1 MKINRQFTLVLLGCV
16 FAFALVTIGISYQV
30 LGRMQEAA
38 ALNFLETTSRFAKT
52 MMDDQTHEFEAVGV
66 ALLSALSEGDAA
78 SNSDEAPSEA
88 NGNKPTTT
96 NTEGEGAADATRD
109 ANAEAGATGTI
120 TVSGNAASDSAPLI
134 LDELQ
139 VILPHLSFALV
150 TDEQGRI
157 ISATEGV
164 NPQAGAA
171 FDRFYQQLDQNK
183 SLFIGSMDTFS
194 TETLFEPN
202 SALASQARVTS
213 NDGDALN
220 KVLLNLAV
228 VTDENRS
235 RFLVLGEVVN
245 NNLRY
250 PAQYSQEVSE
260 SFLSYVVD
268 NHRIAT
274 NLSTDAVGATQL
286 GTPTPTDVTQLPDGG
301 LLGKELSPAGYYYY
315 YLYTPITNYWGEP
328 IAAKAVG
335 IREAVYSSLIHN
347 NIWAI
352 VMVTLAVIPVLALVG
367 RLSSLRITRPL
378 KASKRMA
385 EAIMANNFEAVEHF
399 PVPEN
404 PVNETDQLAASL
416 QRMAVS
422 LGESQRR
429 VSDYTEKLRQS
440 ERSANELSQQLM
452 KANENLEATVDSR
465 TLELRQLV
473 EELSISNSTK
483 TRFIANISHELKTP
497 LTSSIS
503 AADLLLDE
511 IFGSLNEKQVQ
522 YLTTIKCSSDHLL
535 QLINDILTVAKIDEG
550 RSQLNRETLPVQGV
564 VSEVVSIILGTFP
577 QRTGD
582 ISLQIDPPDL
592 QVTADAAALRQIL
605 FNLLTNAVKFSEEG
619 SRITIHAQATT
630 IADKPVVQFA
640 VEDEGIGI
648 AEEDFERVFYEFEQ
662 VDNSYSRTYEGT
674 GLGLPIAR
682 RQTELHNGKLWLEST
697 LGKGTVIRFFLPN
710 NPGPNA
716 Q

>member
-16 FAFALVTIGISYQV
+16 IAFALVTIGISYQV
-30 LGRMQEAA
+30 LGKMQESA

-52 MMDDQTHEFEAVGV
+52 MMEDQTHEFEAVGM
-66 ALLSALSEGDAA
+66 ALLDSPDTG
-78 SNSDEAPSEA
+78 
-88 NGNKPTTT
+88 
-96 NTEGEGAADATRD
+96 
-109 ANAEAGATGTI
+109 AEAL
-120 TVSGNAASDSAPLI
+120 PP

-139 VILPHLSFALV
+139 ITLPHLSFALIADEEGRLLAS
-150 TDEQGRI
+150 TDD
-157 ISATEGV
+157 V
-164 NPQAGAA
+164 NPQAGNA
-171 FDRFYQQLDQNK
+171 FTRYYQQLDEDNI
-183 SLFIGSMDTFS
+183 LFMGSMDTFS
-194 TETLFEPN
+194 SDSLFQPN
-202 SALASQARVTS
+202 SALANQARITA
-213 NDGDALN
+213 NGGDALN
-220 KVLLNLAV
+220 EALVNLAV
-228 VTDENRS
+228 VTNEDHS
-235 RFLVLGEVVN
+235 RFLILGELVN
-245 NNLRY
+245 NSLRY

-260 SFLSYVVD
+260 SFLSYAVD

-286 GTPTPTDVTQLPDGG
+286 GTPTPIDVVQLPDNG

-315 YLYTPITNYWGEP
+315 YLYTPIDNYWGEP
-328 IAAKAVG
+328 VAAKAVG
-335 IREAVYSSLIHN
+335 IREAAYSSLIHN

-352 VMVTLAVIPVLALVG
+352 VMVTLAVIPILALVG

-385 EAIMANNFEAVEHF
+385 EAIMANDFESVERF

-404 PVNETDQLAASL
+404 PVNETDQLVASL
-416 QRMAVS
+416 QRMATS
-422 LGESQRR
+422 LRESQQQVR
-429 VSDYTEKLRQS
+429 DYTEKLRQS
-440 ERSANELSQQLM
+440 ERSANELSQQLL
-452 KANENLEATVDSR
+452 KANENLEATVESR

-522 YLTTIKCSSDHLL
+522 YLTTIRRSSDHLL

-550 RSQLNRETLPVQGV
+550 RSQLNLEPLPVHDV
-564 VSEVVSIILGTFP
+564 ISEVVNIILGTFP
-577 QRTGD
+577 QRAGD
-582 ISLQIDPPDL
+582 ISIKVNPPDL
-592 QVTADAAALRQIL
+592 AITADAAALRQIL

-619 SRITIHAQATT
+619 SPITIEAHRAT
-630 IADKPVVQFA
+630 IGDKEAVQFA
-640 VEDEGIGI
+640 VRDEGIGI

-682 RQTELHNGKLWLEST
+682 RQAELHNGKLWLESA
-697 LGKGTVIRFFLPN
+697 LGKGTAVRFLLPTVAKT
-710 NPGPNA
+710 PASA

>member
-16 FAFALVTIGISYQV
+16 VAFALVTIGISYQV
-30 LGRMQEAA
+30 LGKMQESA

-52 MMDDQTHEFEAVGV
+52 MMEDQTHEFEAVGV
-66 ALLSALSEGDAA
+66 ALLDPSVEQSETL
-78 SNSDEAPSEA
+78 P
-88 NGNKPTTT
+88 P
-96 NTEGEGAADATRD
+96 
-109 ANAEAGATGTI
+109 
-120 TVSGNAASDSAPLI
+120 

-139 VILPHLSFALV
+139 ATMPHLSFALLADS
-150 TDEQGRI
+150 TGQLL
-157 ISATEGV
+157 SATDGLSPE
-164 NPQAGAA
+164 AGTA
-171 FDRFYQQLDQNK
+171 FERFYQQLGEDNT
-183 SLFIGSMDTFS
+183 LFIGSLDTFPS
-194 TETLFEPN
+194 GLLFQPN
-202 SALASQARVTS
+202 SALANQARVTA
-213 NDGDALN
+213 NDGDALDQ
-220 KVLLNLAV
+220 VLVNLAV
-228 VTDENRS
+228 VTNEEHS
-235 RFLVLGEVVN
+235 LFLVLGEVVN
-245 NNLRY
+245 NSLRY

-260 SFLSYVVD
+260 SFLSYVID
-268 NHRIAT
+268 NHRVAT

-286 GTPTPTDVTQLPDGG
+286 GTPTPIDVTQLPDSG

-315 YLYTPITNYWGEP
+315 YLYTPINNYWGEP
-328 IAAKAVG
+328 VAAKAVG
-335 IREAVYSSLIHN
+335 IREAAYSSLIHN

-352 VMVTLAVIPVLALVG
+352 VMVTLAVIPILALVG

-385 EAIMANNFEAVEHF
+385 EAIMANDFETVERF

-416 QRMAVS
+416 QRMAAS
-422 LGESQRR
+422 LRESQQQVR
-429 VSDYTEKLRQS
+429 DYTEKLRQS

-452 KANENLEATVDSR
+452 KANENLEATVESR

-522 YLTTIKCSSDHLL
+522 YLTTIRRSSDHLL
-535 QLINDILTVAKIDEG
+535 QLINDILTMAKIDEG
-550 RSQLNRETLPVQGV
+550 RSQLNLETLSVRDV
-564 VSEVVSIILGTFP
+564 VRDVVNVILGTFP
-577 QRTGD
+577 HRAGD
-582 ISLQIDPPDL
+582 ISINVEPPGL
-592 QVTADAAALRQIL
+592 ETTADAAALRQIL

-619 SRITIHAQATT
+619 SPITIEAR
-630 IADKPVVQFA
+630 ADVIGDKAVVRFS
-640 VEDEGIGI
+640 VKDEGIGI

-682 RQTELHNGKLWLEST
+682 RQAELHNGKLWLEST
-697 LGKGTVIRFFLPN
+697 LGKGTMVSFLIPTR
-710 NPGPNA
+710 PDLPKRA
-716 Q
+716 PKEEAS